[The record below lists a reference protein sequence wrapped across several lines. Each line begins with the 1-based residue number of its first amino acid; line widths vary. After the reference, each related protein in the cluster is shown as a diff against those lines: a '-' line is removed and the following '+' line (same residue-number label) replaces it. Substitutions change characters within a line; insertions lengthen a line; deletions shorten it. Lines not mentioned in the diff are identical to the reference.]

1 MLIQEKLKQPNQT
14 LVEQKIAEY
23 FLDHP
28 DFIKLSS
35 REIAKTLYVSPSTL
49 IRFCQKMGY
58 EGLNEFK
65 KAYQD
70 ELNYHSLVST
80 AIDPNYPFNSM
91 DNLQKTNNILET
103 LYHDYIKQTHDL
115 IRHDDLQKAIQLL
128 NQASIIYIYSSGI
141 QLDLAQSFKDKILK
155 LGKLCIMDDK
165 VDQLFYQAS
174 YLDPKTT
181 CFIIISY
188 SGETEITL
196 KLAHKINKEQIPILA
211 ITSYGSN
218 TLTSLSTIKLSLA
231 SHESLIYN
239 EGHFGINISLLY
251 LLDLLYIQLFNQN
264 CENNIHK
271 RIELTQE
278 FQTKRHS
285 TNSFLQKNNVPQ
297 K

>member
-14 LVEQKIAEY
+14 LVEQKIAQY
-23 FLDHP
+23 FLNHP

-35 REIAKTLYVSPSTL
+35 REIAKTLYISPSTL
-49 IRFCQKMGY
+49 VRFCQKIGY

-70 ELNYHSLVST
+70 ELNYLSQVAPS
-80 AIDPNYPFNSM
+80 IDPNYPFYHAT
-91 DNLQKTNNILET
+91 LQKANNTLEN

-115 IRHDDLQKAIQLL
+115 IRHDDLQKAMQLL
-128 NQASIIYIYSSGI
+128 TQASIIYIYSSGI
-141 QLDLAQSFKDKILK
+141 QMDLAQNFKDKILK
-155 LGKLCIMDDK
+155 LGKLCIIDDK

-196 KLAHKINKEQIPILA
+196 KLAHKINKEHLPILA

-218 TLTSLSTIKLSLA
+218 TLTSLSTVKLSLA

-264 CENNIHK
+264 YENNIHK

>member
-1 MLIQEKLKQPNQT
+1 MLIQEKLNQPNQT
-14 LVEQKIAEY
+14 LVEQKIAQY
-23 FLDHP
+23 FLNHP

-35 REIAKTLYVSPSTL
+35 REIAKTLYISPSTL
-49 IRFCQKMGY
+49 VRFCQKIGY

-70 ELNYHSLVST
+70 ELNYLSQVAPS
-80 AIDPNYPFNSM
+80 IDPNYPFYHAT
-91 DNLQKTNNILET
+91 LQKANNTLEN

-115 IRHDDLQKAIQLL
+115 IRHDDLQKAVQLL
-128 NQASIIYIYSSGI
+128 TQASIIYIYSSGI
-141 QLDLAQSFKDKILK
+141 QMDLAQNFKDKILK
-155 LGKLCIMDDK
+155 LGKLCIIDDK

-196 KLAHKINKEQIPILA
+196 KLAHKIKKEHLPILA

-218 TLTSLSTIKLSLA
+218 TLTSLSTVKLALA

-264 CENNIHK
+264 YENNIHK

>member
-14 LVEQKIAEY
+14 LVEQKIAQY
-23 FLDHP
+23 FLNHP

-35 REIAKTLYVSPSTL
+35 REIAKTLYISPSTL
-49 IRFCQKMGY
+49 VRFCQKIGY

-70 ELNYHSLVST
+70 ELNYLSQVAPS
-80 AIDPNYPFNSM
+80 IDPNYPFYHAT
-91 DNLQKTNNILET
+91 LQKANNTLEN

-115 IRHDDLQKAIQLL
+115 IRHDDLQKAMQLL
-128 NQASIIYIYSSGI
+128 TQASIIYIYSSGI
-141 QLDLAQSFKDKILK
+141 QMDLAQNFKDKILK
-155 LGKLCIMDDK
+155 LGKLCIIDDK

-196 KLAHKINKEQIPILA
+196 KLAHKINKEHLPILA
-211 ITSYGSN
+211 ITAYGSN
-218 TLTSLSTIKLSLA
+218 TLTSLSNVKLSLA

-264 CENNIHK
+264 YENNIHK

>member
-14 LVEQKIAEY
+14 LVEQKIAQY
-23 FLDHP
+23 FLNHP

-35 REIAKTLYVSPSTL
+35 REIAKTLYISPSTL
-49 IRFCQKMGY
+49 VRFCQKIGY

-65 KAYQD
+65 KTYQD
-70 ELNYHSLVST
+70 ELNYLSQVASS
-80 AIDPNYPFNSM
+80 IDPNYPFYHAT
-91 DNLQKTNNILET
+91 LQKANNTLEN

-115 IRHDDLQKAIQLL
+115 IRHDDLQKAVQLL
-128 NQASIIYIYSSGI
+128 TQASIIYIYSSGI
-141 QLDLAQSFKDKILK
+141 QMDLAQNFKDKILK
-155 LGKLCIMDDK
+155 LGKLCIIDDK

-196 KLAHKINKEQIPILA
+196 KLAHKINKEHLPILA
-211 ITSYGSN
+211 ITAYGSN
-218 TLTSLSTIKLSLA
+218 TLTSLSTVKLSLA

-239 EGHFGINISLLY
+239 EGHFGVNISLLY

-264 CENNIHK
+264 YENNIHK